1 MIIHVKSAQYVQDY
15 ILDIDFD
22 TWESRRV
29 DFAPY
34 IAQWKI
40 FAPLQDIAEFKKF
53 YIDTTVMWKSGADVA
68 PDTLYSD
75 GVIVK

>member
-1 MIIHVKSAQYVQDY
+1 MIIHVTGAQYVQDH

-22 TWESRRV
+22 IGETRRV

-34 IAQWKI
+34 IAKWKI
-40 FAPLQDIAEFKKF
+40 FAPLQDISEFKKF

-68 PDTLYSD
+68 PDTLYAD
-75 GVIVK
+75 GELIK

>member
-22 TWESRRV
+22 TGESRRV

-34 IAQWKI
+34 IAKWKI
-40 FAPLQDIAEFKKF
+40 FTPLQDITEFKKF

-68 PDTLYSD
+68 PDRLYAD
-75 GVIVK
+75 GVLVK

>member
-1 MIIHVKSAQYVQDY
+1 MSINVKSAQHVQDY

-22 TWESRRV
+22 TGESRRV

-34 IAQWKI
+34 IAKGKI
-40 FAPLQDIAEFKKF
+40 FSPLQDITEFKNF

-68 PDTLYSD
+68 PEILYND
-75 GVIVK
+75 GVVVK